1 MIKEQIYENANVGT
15 ILLRHLRMVMRRP
28 IVYLRGTA
36 AAKREVS
43 SSRRNR
49 SSCRPILGGPT
60 NINGR
65 L

>member
-1 MIKEQIYENANVGT
+1 
-15 ILLRHLRMVMRRP
+15 MRRP

-65 L
+65 LWFA

>member
-1 MIKEQIYENANVGT
+1 MS
-15 ILLRHLRMVMRRP
+15 LRHMKIVMRCA

-43 SSRRNR
+43 SSRRSR